1 MKRSGIYEHGKM
13 YGTNDLVIY
22 VLFDT
27 PLINDMQDHWDD
39 NKQLEWTG
47 LKKWIEI
54 NNGLEINTDRGG

>member
-47 LKKWIEI
+47 LKK
-54 NNGLEINTDRGG
+54 